1 MWPSCPS
8 LSLLSACSALE
19 GPLRVSR
26 TTSPGPLGLQRPPRT
41 VPFSFTTPRGPHV
54 SASPSL
60 PFSFA
65 CFPFLAPS
73 MALLRWQ
80 VAGPPRHLESAR
92 TAGNHR
98 APLPLPCTPQPPAYK
113 APDRAPPISP
123 FPLLASSNSPPP
135 AISLTRASILDAD
148 APVRSATTRRSR
160 RCLPFSI
167 SDSFCSDF
175 PSPRPLFLS
184 PAATD
189 DEPPPRGLPGRCAPR
204 HTHRGELPTL
214 LVPPSRCSMR

>member
-1 MWPSCPS
+1 LALKTKKEKLLSHFGPEAHVFPWPACFFSRRQPSTRNRPSSIVWPSCPS

-41 VPFSFTTPRGPHV
+41 VPFSFTAPRGPHI

-80 VAGPPRHLESAR
+80 VAGPPRHLESSR
-92 TAGNHR
+92 TAGNRR

-113 APDRAPPISP
+113 AR
-123 FPLLASSNSPPP
+123 
-135 AISLTRASILDAD
+135 TE
-148 APVRSATTRRSR
+148 
-160 RCLPFSI
+160 CLPS
-167 SDSFCSDF
+167 
-175 PSPRPLFLS
+175 PLFLCS
-184 PAATD
+184 RPATQAAGNL
-189 DEPPPRGLPGRCAPR
+189 PHPRLNPRCRRLIVFRRDLPQA
-204 HTHRGELPTL
+204 
-214 LVPPSRCSMR
+214 

>member
-1 MWPSCPS
+1 MARRPTFFPGPLVSFFSRRQPSTRNRPSSTVWPSCPS

-41 VPFSFTTPRGPHV
+41 VPFSFTAPRGPHV

-80 VAGPPRHLESAR
+80 VASPPRHLESTR
-92 TAGNHR
+92 MVGNRH
-98 APLPLPCTPQPPAYK
+98 APLPLLCTPQPPAYK
-113 APDRAPPISP
+113 APDRAPPFSP

-135 AISLTRASILDAD
+135 AISLTRASIHDAD
-148 APVRSATTRRSR
+148 APVTFAMFPR
-160 RCLPFSI
+160 SI
-167 SDSFCSDF
+167 S
-175 PSPRPLFLS
+175 
-184 PAATD
+184 
-189 DEPPPRGLPGRCAPR
+189 
-204 HTHRGELPTL
+204 HRRRRTA
-214 LVPPSRCSMR
+214 PSRPSWTPRSPPDDSR